1 MNEISFFVL
10 VSSESQFW
18 RKFKITNILV
28 PNSSGMWG
36 GILYHNGNQT
46 QWPPIVQPS
55 LSETTPE
62 LSVIWTGK
70 LFSLDTVR
78 NYARTFS
85 HMDRKS
91 VQPSLSETTPELSVK
106 WTGKLFSLDTVRNY
120 AKTFRYM
127 DLKTVQ
133 HPLSETTPK
142 LSVIWTGKLLSLHF
156 QKLRQNFQSYGPEN
170 CSASTV
176 RNYARTFCHMDL
188 KTVQHLL

>member
-1 MNEISFFVL
+1 MFRIILVMNEISFFVL

-85 HMDRKS
+85 HMDRKI

-106 WTGKLFSLDTVRNY
+106 WTGKLFSIY
-120 AKTFRYM
+120 CK
-127 DLKTVQ
+127 
-133 HPLSETTPK
+133 
-142 LSVIWTGKLLSLHF
+142 
-156 QKLRQNFQSYGPEN
+156 KLRHKFQSYGPEN
-170 CSASTV
+170 YSASTLSE
-176 RNYARTFCHMDL
+176 T
-188 KTVQHLL
+188 TP

>member
-62 LSVIWTGK
+62 LSVI
-70 LFSLDTVR
+70 
-78 NYARTFS
+78 
-85 HMDRKS
+85 
-91 VQPSLSETTPELSVK
+91 